1 MNELMIEPTA
11 KASWHRLVKEA
22 EERLSCHLDEEKE
35 SYLVFLLMRYL
46 TRADL
51 ARTVL
56 ALRFLE
62 AIGSQGRLREDRLQN
77 VGDQCL
83 LYAGLFPEQAR
94 RRRVRIGYFV
104 DLGRSAYMGL
114 AESGPAGTAALFSGL
129 SEAFVTLMDLLRVM
143 RQSGQQAL
151 FSALEAAETW
161 AETGSPLA
169 FRELQSHTGSLPMA
183 GNPDT
188 LQ

>member
-83 LYAGLFPEQAR
+83 LYAGLFP
-94 RRRVRIGYFV
+94 
-104 DLGRSAYMGL
+104 
-114 AESGPAGTAALFSGL
+114 
-129 SEAFVTLMDLLRVM
+129 
-143 RQSGQQAL
+143 
-151 FSALEAAETW
+151 
-161 AETGSPLA
+161 
-169 FRELQSHTGSLPMA
+169 
-183 GNPDT
+183 
-188 LQ
+188 